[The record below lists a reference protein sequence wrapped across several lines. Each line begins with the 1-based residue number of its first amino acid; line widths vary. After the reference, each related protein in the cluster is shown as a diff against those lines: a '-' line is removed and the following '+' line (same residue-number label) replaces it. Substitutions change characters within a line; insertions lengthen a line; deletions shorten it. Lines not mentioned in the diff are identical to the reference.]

1 MRLCLTWLQLAPSV
15 FYTCRFGQRRTM
27 SRPPSLQKFTL
38 ESHTLDTPNYE
49 TWTREEL
56 IARLKELT
64 GPSVSSPS
72 GPLAPIPT
80 QVQSSSSSSP
90 PLSAPAP
97 QLPAPPTSK
106 SEPKPKPTTKNARA
120 KKKSAREFDFSAYPT
135 RKIALKFSYAGAGYG
150 GLAYQAEDGPTPL
163 PLPTVEGVLF
173 AALAKARLVDPQGGL
188 EGCGW
193 ERCGRTDRGVSAAGQ
208 VVSLYVRSSHRRS
221 VASSPTPKTSGGRE
235 GEATNPDLAVEGASG
250 GGASGLQA
258 SLDTPAPPAGEEGK
272 ASSMTTTTTMTAA
285 RDIRY
290 LHTLNVILPPSIRVY
305 AWAPVAPSFSAR
317 FSCRARHYKYFFS
330 ARNLDVDAMRNGA
343 ARLVGEH
350 DFRNLCKLDPAKQ
363 LTSFRRRILRADI
376 SPLDDDDQ
384 QQHSASRRRDV
395 GMHVFDLVG
404 TAFLYNQVRHIM
416 AVLLLIGA
424 RLESPSVISA
434 LLNADPNRAENNNS
448 SSSAHTALED
458 EAPPP
463 LVTCKPE
470 YQMADA
476 LPLVL
481 WDCVYAEEDTPW
493 RTDDAGSEGGSV
505 GLHTQMTG
513 LAERAQ
519 VEATLAEHF
528 LAAASQF
535 HAPAPVLLRPPAP
548 GERGPWDVPL
558 GGGTMRREGR
568 YVELVKR
575 KRLESVE
582 VVNARYRCRKEGKS
596 RVVECTG

>member
-1 MRLCLTWLQLAPSV
+1 
-15 FYTCRFGQRRTM
+15 
-27 SRPPSLQKFTL
+27 
-38 ESHTLDTPNYE
+38 
-49 TWTREEL
+49 
-56 IARLKELT
+56 
-64 GPSVSSPS
+64 
-72 GPLAPIPT
+72 
-80 QVQSSSSSSP
+80 
-90 PLSAPAP
+90 
-97 QLPAPPTSK
+97 
-106 SEPKPKPTTKNARA
+106 
-120 KKKSAREFDFSAYPT
+120 
-135 RKIALKFSYAGAGYG
+135 
-150 GLAYQAEDGPTPL
+150 
-163 PLPTVEGVLF
+163 
-173 AALAKARLVDPQGGL
+173 
-188 EGCGW
+188 
-193 ERCGRTDRGVSAAGQ
+193 
-208 VVSLYVRSSHRRS
+208 
-221 VASSPTPKTSGGRE
+221 
-235 GEATNPDLAVEGASG
+235 
-250 GGASGLQA
+250 
-258 SLDTPAPPAGEEGK
+258 
-272 ASSMTTTTTMTAA
+272 MTTA

-290 LHTLNVILPPSIRVY
+290 LHTLNAILPPSIRVY

-376 SPLDDDDQ
+376 SPLLDDDDDDDRH
-384 QQHSASRRRDV
+384 HSASRSRFD
-395 GMHVFDLVG
+395 GMHVLDLVG

-416 AVLLLIGA
+416 AVLLLVGA

-434 LLNADPNRAENNNS
+434 LLNADPNREENNNNNGS
-448 SSSAHTALED
+448 NSSAPTAPEN

-481 WDCVYAEEDTPW
+481 WDCVYAEEDALW

-535 HAPAPVLLRPPAP
+535 HAPGAVLLRPPAP

-558 GGGTMRREGR
+558 GGGTMRREGT
-568 YVELVKR
+568 YVGLLKR
-575 KRLESVE
+575 KRLESVD
-582 VVNARYRCRKEGKS
+582 VVNARYRDRKEAKS
-596 RVVECTG
+596 RARDDTG

>member
-1 MRLCLTWLQLAPSV
+1 MCLSLIRLQLASSV
-15 FYTCRFGQRRTM
+15 FDTCRFGQRRTM
-27 SRPPSLQKFTL
+27 SRPSSP
-38 ESHTLDTPNYE
+38 HTLDIPNYE
-49 TWTREEL
+49 TWSREEL

-64 GPSVSSPS
+64 RPSPS
-72 GPLAPIPT
+72 GPLASIPT
-80 QVQSSSSSSP
+80 QAQSSSLP
-90 PLSAPAP
+90 PSAPQP
-97 QLPAPPTSK
+97 QSPSPPTSK
-106 SEPKPKPTTKNARA
+106 PVPKPPPKPKPT
-120 KKKSAREFDFSAYPT
+120 KKKAQTKRPAREFDFSAYPT

-173 AALAKARLVDPQGGL
+173 AALAKARLVDPEGGL

-208 VVSLYVRSSHRRS
+208 VVSLYARSSNGRS
-221 VASSPTPKTSGGRE
+221 VSSPKTSVEGG
-235 GEATNPDLAVEGASG
+235 ATDSDIAAEGASG
-250 GGASGLQA
+250 GGASGSDAPRA
-258 SLDTPAPPAGEEGK
+258 SLDTPAPPVVAGEGTK
-272 ASSMTTTTTMTAA
+272 ASSTTTAIVTAA

-290 LHTLNVILPPSIRVY
+290 LHTLNGILPPSIRVY

-376 SPLDDDDQ
+376 SSLLDDDDQ
-384 QQHSASRRRDV
+384 HHSASWSRSRD

-416 AVLLLIGA
+416 AVLLLVGA

-434 LLNADPNRAENNNS
+434 LLNTDPNREENNDNCSSS
-448 SSSAHTALED
+448 SSSAPAPSED

-481 WDCVYAEEDTPW
+481 WDCVYAEEDAPW

-505 GLHTQMTG
+505 GLHAQMTG

-535 HAPAPVLLRPPAP
+535 HAPAPAILRPPVP

-558 GGGTMRREGR
+558 GGGTMRREGT
-568 YVELVKR
+568 YVGLLKR
-575 KRLESVE
+575 KRLESVD
-582 VVNARYRCRKEGKS
+582 VVNARYRDRKEAKS
-596 RVVECTG
+596 RARDDTG

>member
-1 MRLCLTWLQLAPSV
+1 MRLCLTRLQLASSV

-27 SRPPSLQKFTL
+27 SRPSSPQKIAL
-38 ESHTLDTPNYE
+38 GSHTLDMPNYE
-49 TWTREEL
+49 SWPREEL

-64 GPSVSSPS
+64 GPSPS
-72 GPLAPIPT
+72 GPLAPLPT
-80 QVQSSSSSSP
+80 QAQSSSSP
-90 PLSAPAP
+90 PPSAPP
-97 QLPAPPTSK
+97 HPPAPPTSK
-106 SEPKPKPTTKNARA
+106 PVPKPKPT
-120 KKKSAREFDFSAYPT
+120 KKKAQTRTKKPARREFDFSAYPT

-173 AALAKARLVDPQGGL
+173 AALAKARLVDPEGGF

-208 VVSLYVRSSHRRS
+208 VVSLYVRSSNRRS
-221 VASSPTPKTSGGRE
+221 VSSPKTSEEGG
-235 GEATNPDLAVEGASG
+235 ATDPDLAAEGASG
-250 GGASGLQA
+250 GGASGSDAPRA
-258 SLDTPAPPAGEEGK
+258 SLDTPAPPPPAGEGATK
-272 ASSMTTTTTMTAA
+272 ASSTTTTTMETA

-290 LHTLNVILPPSIRVY
+290 LHTLNGILPPSIRVY

-317 FSCRARHYKYFFS
+317 FSCRARHYKYFFA

-376 SPLDDDDQ
+376 SPLLLLDDDDRHRHCRQ
-384 QQHSASRRRDV
+384 
-395 GMHVFDLVG
+395 GMHVLDLVG

-434 LLNADPNRAENNNS
+434 LLNAVPNREENNNNNGS
-448 SSSAHTALED
+448 CSCSSAPTAPED

-463 LVTCKPE
+463 LVTRKPE

-481 WDCVYAEEDTPW
+481 WDCAYAEEDVPW

-548 GERGPWDVPL
+548 GERGPWDIPL
-558 GGGTMRREGR
+558 GGGTIRREGT
-568 YVELVKR
+568 YVGLLKR

-582 VVNARYRCRKEGKS
+582 VVNARFRDRKEAKS
-596 RVVECTG
+596 RAQDATG

>member
-1 MRLCLTWLQLAPSV
+1 MRLGLIRLQLASSV
-15 FYTCRFGQRRTM
+15 FYTCRLGQRRTM
-27 SRPPSLQKFTL
+27 SRPSSLQKFTL
-38 ESHTLDTPNYE
+38 ESHMLDTPNYE
-49 TWTREEL
+49 TWSREEL

-64 GPSVSSPS
+64 GPSHS
-72 GPLAPIPT
+72 GPLAPTPT
-80 QVQSSSSSSP
+80 QAQSSSSP
-90 PLSAPAP
+90 SAPHP
-97 QLPAPPTSK
+97 PSPATSK
-106 SEPKPKPTTKNARA
+106 SEPQAKPPPLPPSTKTKPARA
-120 KKKSAREFDFSAYPT
+120 KPKIKNKPAREFDFSAYPT
-135 RKIALKFSYAGAGYG
+135 RKVALKFSYAGAGYG

-173 AALAKARLVDPQGGL
+173 AALAKARLVDPEGGL

-208 VVSLYVRSSHRRS
+208 VVSLYVRSSNRRRS
-221 VASSPTPKTSGGRE
+221 AIVSVSETSGGRE
-235 GEATNPDLAVEGASG
+235 GDPDPDLLAAEGASG
-250 GGASGLQA
+250 LNGPVPS
-258 SLDTPAPPAGEEGK
+258 TAGEEGAT
-272 ASSMTTTTTMTAA
+272 ASLRTTTTMTMTEA
-285 RDIRY
+285 RDVRY
-290 LHTLNVILPPSIRVY
+290 IHTLNALLPPSIRVY

-330 ARNLDVDAMRNGA
+330 ARNLDVDAMRDGA

-350 DFRNLCKLDPAKQ
+350 DFRNLCKLDPSKQ
-363 LTSFRRRILRADI
+363 LTSFRRRILSADI
-376 SPLDDDDQ
+376 SPLDDDDDNDDDN
-384 QQHSASRRRDV
+384 RRH
-395 GMHVFDLVG
+395 GMMHVFDLVG

-424 RLESPSVISA
+424 RLESPSVVSA
-434 LLNADPNRAENNNS
+434 LLNADPSREEKDNS
-448 SSSAHTALED
+448 TSAADGEGR
-458 EAPPP
+458 PPP
-463 LVTCKPE
+463 PFVTCKPE

-493 RTDDAGSEGGSV
+493 CTDDAGSERGSV

-535 HAPAPVLLRPPAP
+535 HAQAPVLLRPPAP

-558 GGGTMRREGR
+558 GGGTMRREGT
-568 YVELVKR
+568 YVPLLKR

-582 VVNARYRCRKEGKS
+582 VVNARYKERKGCKS
-596 RVVECTG
+596 RAW

>member
-1 MRLCLTWLQLAPSV
+1 MRRHPSPQN
-15 FYTCRFGQRRTM
+15 R
-27 SRPPSLQKFTL
+27 SPEP
-38 ESHTLDTPNYE
+38 HTSDPPNYE

-56 IARLKELT
+56 IARIKELT
-64 GPSVSSPS
+64 GPSLPQKSITTAPFPPS
-72 GPLAPIPT
+72 GPP
-80 QVQSSSSSSP
+80 
-90 PLSAPAP
+90 APAP
-97 QLPAPPTSK
+97 APSPTP
-106 SEPKPKPTTKNARA
+106 SESDPTPSPKPKPSSPSSSDPKKTKKQKLPR
-120 KKKSAREFDFSAYPT
+120 REFDFSAYAT

-150 GLAYQAEDGPTPL
+150 GLAWQVGPT

-193 ERCGRTDRGVSAAGQ
+193 ERCGRTDRGVSGAGQ
-208 VVSLYVRSSHRRS
+208 VVSLYVRSSNRPPS
-221 VASSPTPKTSGGRE
+221 SSPPSSVPAEEESGGRE
-235 GEATNPDLAVEGASG
+235 GGDTVRLTDCDTDVSLQQTTAPATGA
-250 GGASGLQA
+250 AEA
-258 SLDTPAPPAGEEGK
+258 SLALTEERAGAKTATATEQ
-272 ASSMTTTTTMTAA
+272 TTTTK
-285 RDIRY
+285 DLRY
-290 LHTLNVILPPSIRVY
+290 LHTLNAILPPSIRVY
-305 AWAPVAPSFSAR
+305 AWAPVAPAFSAR

-330 ARNLDVDAMRNGA
+330 ARNLDVAAMRDGA

-350 DFRNLCKLDPAKQ
+350 DFRNLSKLDPAKQ

-376 SPLDDDDQ
+376 SPLDANDSHHHHGAGSGSGD
-384 QQHSASRRRDV
+384 
-395 GMHVFDLVG
+395 MHVLDLVG

-434 LLNADPNRAENNNS
+434 LMNVDPDECSGDFNGGGDRE
-448 SSSAHTALED
+448 E

-481 WDCVYAEEDTPW
+481 WDCVYAPEDAPW
-493 RTDDAGSEGGSV
+493 RTDDADIEGGSA
-505 GLHTQMTG
+505 GLHSQLAG
-513 LAERAQ
+513 LTERAQ

-535 HAPAPVLLRPPAP
+535 HAPAAALLRQPGE

-558 GGGTMRREGR
+558 GGGMARREGR
-568 YVELVKR
+568 YVPLLKR

-582 VVNARYRCRKEGKS
+582 VVNARWRKRK
-596 RVVECTG
+596 